1 VATRDINP
9 SVATSSF
16 IEEEIKSRATKFKTA
31 TMSSNSSSRSSSSS
45 IINDERLPLSKL
57 NVLITGAS
65 SGIGKATSILL
76 SKEGATIIGVG
87 RNEDSLKELKSNND
101 IYDYIIIDLL
111 VEKKKEKNVSKYI
124 IDQAVS
130 LLAQGG
136 KGELTTLINNAGV
149 LKTGAA
155 GSFIHNTHTDT
166 NTNTTTTTTTT
177 TSDNSSIINSDDNDD
192 DDDEM
197 ISNYHDSMTM
207 NTQIPYELM
216 NYATP
221 YLEKASSS
229 LSSLSSIVNVSSVN
243 GKQSFKG
250 CIAYCM
256 SKAALDMMTK
266 CASVDL
272 APKGIRVNSVNPG
285 VIKTPIHTRD
295 RDGMNQDQY
304 DSFMKR
310 CIEVTHPIAQ
320 SLGRC
325 GTTEEVAE
333 LICFLVSDKAK
344 FLTGE
349 CIAIDG
355 GRQNLG
361 SR

>member
-1 VATRDINP
+1 MWPDRDQRLLRTT
-9 SVATSSF
+9 A
-16 IEEEIKSRATKFKTA
+16 KFKTE

-45 IINDERLPLSKL
+45 SSTSTSSSSIINDKRLPLSKL

-166 NTNTTTTTTTT
+166 NTNTTTTT
-177 TSDNSSIINSDDNDD
+177 SDNSSIINSDDNND

-197 ISNYHDSMTM
+197 LSNYHDTMTM

-310 CIEVTHPIAQ
+310 CIEVTHPIAK